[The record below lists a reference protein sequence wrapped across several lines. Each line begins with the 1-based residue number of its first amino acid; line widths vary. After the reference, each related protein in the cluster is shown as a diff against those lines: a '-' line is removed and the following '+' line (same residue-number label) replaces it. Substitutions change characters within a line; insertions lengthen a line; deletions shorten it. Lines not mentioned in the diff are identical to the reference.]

1 MRNYLKYL
9 SDTIYL
15 FQRKYSLTDNQ
26 LKFLL
31 FIGDEKGSFT
41 KQYIRDNMYI
51 SKNFIDQKFPEL
63 VKKNYIFVFEKRP
76 WNSNIPNMYISKNF
90 IDQKFPELVKKNYI
104 FVFEKRPW
112 NSNIPNK
119 YRATSK
125 TNRLVNRFYNVLEG
139 HEQI

>member
-41 KQYIRDNMYI
+41 KRFIKESIYV
-51 SKNFIDQKFPEL
+51 SKNFKFWSTTKIITKWVNTMTNSISNTFIHEILHAIIYQWGIDLDEKEEERICNILANGLTTVIVDNSWLLPYLQKHIGE
-63 VKKNYIFVFEKRP
+63 KNG
-76 WNSNIPNMYISKNF
+76 N
-90 IDQKFPELVKKNYI
+90 
-104 FVFEKRPW
+104 
-112 NSNIPNK
+112 
-119 YRATSK
+119 
-125 TNRLVNRFYNVLEG
+125 NV
-139 HEQI
+139 

>member
-63 VKKNYIFVFEKRP
+63 VKKNYIFVFEKRT
-76 WNSNIPNMYISKNF
+76 
-90 IDQKFPELVKKNYI
+90 
-104 FVFEKRPW
+104 W

>member
-41 KQYIRDNMYI
+41 KRFIKESIYV
-51 SKNFIDQKFPEL
+51 SKNFIDNKFPDL
-63 VKKNYIFVFEKRP
+63 VKRDYIFIFEKRV
-76 WNSNIPNMYISKNF
+76 WGST
-90 IDQKFPELVKKNYI
+90 L
-104 FVFEKRPW
+104 
-112 NSNIPNK
+112 PNK
-119 YRATSK
+119 YRVTNK

>member
-41 KQYIRDNMYI
+41 KNKASWDYELLNKIAKDEMLKADIDI
-51 SKNFIDQKFPEL
+51 SFMD
-63 VKKNYIFVFEKRP
+63 Y
-76 WNSNIPNMYISKNF
+76 
-90 IDQKFPELVKKNYI
+90 
-104 FVFEKRPW
+104 
-112 NSNIPNK
+112 
-119 YRATSK
+119 
-125 TNRLVNRFYNVLEG
+125 
-139 HEQI
+139 